1 MYISNVFWMK
11 MVNPNM
17 MVQLI
22 CGIEERHTSITEN
35 NSPSEWHLKV
45 DIHLIKRAEGSVP
58 YSLN

>member
-1 MYISNVFWMK
+1 MK

-17 MVQLI
+17 IVQLI
-22 CGIEERHTSITEN
+22 CGIEERHTSIDTTEN